1 MQHVRQ
7 PESWRQFGLRTN
19 VRVSPVRNRKITRQ
33 YETRSA
39 GKTYLGVNL
48 WPS

>member
-19 VRVSPVRNRKITRQ
+19 VRVSPVRKITRQ
-33 YETRSA
+33 SETRSA
-39 GKTYLGVNL
+39 ERRTLE
-48 WPS
+48 

>member
-1 MQHVRQ
+1 MQQVRQ

-19 VRVSPVRNRKITRQ
+19 ARVSRVRKITRP
-33 YETRSA
+33 YETRSE